1 MSRQGSQIGI
11 GTDSQQQV
19 PPRGIGLLASSIRG
33 DYRSWGTKEGRDGTI
48 ESASIWFVSLTE
60 RRCEGPPCRGE

>member
-33 DYRSWGTKEGRDGTI
+33 DYRSWGTKEGRNDRECFHMVRFTDGTP
-48 ESASIWFVSLTE
+48 L
-60 RRCEGPPCRGE
+60 RRPAL